1 MPPPPPREEDEPPDE
16 RIAPPPDIPDERI
29 LDPPDERT
37 AELLLERMLEL
48 LPERIDELLPERI
61 DELLPDD
68 ELLAEGRDVV
78 PLTVREEAVAALR
91 VVVAV
96 TLPPR
101 DTILVAAAALPR
113 VEVVVARVEVEALRE
128 EVELRR
134 LLLSK
139 VELREEVL
147 RDEIRVCPAR
157 VASACGPRDAAL
169 RTVAE
174 RLRSKSRAFVT
185 RREALRVAKERSG

>member
-48 LPERIDELLPERI
+48 LPERIDELLP
-61 DELLPDD
+61 DD

-78 PLTVREEAVAALR
+78 PLTVREETVAALR

-101 DTILVAAAALPR
+101 DTVLVAAAALPR

>member
-101 DTILVAAAALPR
+101 DTVLVAAAALPR
-113 VEVVVARVEVEALRE
+113 VEVVVARE